1 MIDLTSMGTLR
12 CCVGEDNDPIDPA
25 IVNLFALPTIGQ
37 PGNLSR
43 NAGSGPGFLIF
54 DLSVTFTS
62 PKGSVATGH
71 RVRQCSK

>member
-1 MIDLTSMGTLR
+1 MTSGMIDLTSMGTLR

-37 PGNLSR
+37 PGDLSR

-54 DLSVTFTS
+54 DLSVTREVRFTERIGYDRS
-62 PKGSVATGH
+62 
-71 RVRQCSK
+71 